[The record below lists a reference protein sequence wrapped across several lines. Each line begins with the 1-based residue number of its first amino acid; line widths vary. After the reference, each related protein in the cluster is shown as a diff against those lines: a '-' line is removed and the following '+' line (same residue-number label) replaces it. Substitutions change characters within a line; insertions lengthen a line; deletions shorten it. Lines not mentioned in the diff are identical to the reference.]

1 MAVFAASTTVMRGFG
16 KLLSESL
23 HPKFVK
29 RFATEI
35 PVSQDMELAHLPHLT
50 DTFGRQHTYL
60 RISLTERC
68 NLRCKY
74 CMPADGVQLTPKN
87 NLLTTKEILQLAELF
102 VRQGVN
108 KVRLTGGEPTVH
120 RDIVHIV
127 ESLHKLKELDT
138 IAITTNGLMLTRQLV
153 ELQKAGVNLLNISLD
168 TLKPERFEQ
177 ITRRKGWQRVIAGI
191 DLAVQLGYTPKVNVV
206 VMRGLNDDE
215 ILDFVQFTA
224 DRPIDVRFIEYM
236 PFTGNKWDGN
246 NMVPFREMLERIQ
259 TVYPDFHAL
268 ANKPNDTSKA
278 YKVPGHKGQ
287 IGFIT
292 SMSNHFCGTC
302 NRIRLMADG
311 SLKVCLFG
319 NTEISLRDALRN
331 NCSEDDLLNMIG
343 AAVRR
348 KKRQHA
354 GRYFTDETS
363 KLILSGQENSVNF
376 YNKAYVQNL
385 HPYTLYGGFLLNKT
399 LENKKL
405 IRHMSTGL
413 THVDNEGKAS
423 MVNVGKKAIS
433 ERTAEATATI
443 QVGKEVAKLIADNNI
458 KKGDVLT
465 VAQLAGVLAAKRT
478 WELVPLCHNITLA
491 HVDVRARLD
500 QSTSAVVLTSSVT
513 CVNQTG
519 VEMEALTAVTVAA
532 LTVYDM
538 CKAVS
543 RDMVISD
550 IRLLSKTGGTRGDY
564 YSKLVQNPNF

>member
-29 RFATEI
+29 RFSTEI
-35 PVSQDMELAHLPHLT
+35 PVSQDVEPAHLPHLT

-127 ESLHKLKELDT
+127 ESLHKLKKLDT

-246 NMVPFREMLERIQ
+246 KMVPFREMLERIQ
-259 TVYPDFHAL
+259 TVYPGFHAL

-354 GRYFTDETS
+354 GMFNLAQMPNRPMI
-363 KLILSGQENSVNF
+363 LI
-376 YNKAYVQNL
+376 
-385 HPYTLYGGFLLNKT
+385 GG
-399 LENKKL
+399 
-405 IRHMSTGL
+405 
-413 THVDNEGKAS
+413 
-423 MVNVGKKAIS
+423 
-433 ERTAEATATI
+433 
-443 QVGKEVAKLIADNNI
+443 
-458 KKGDVLT
+458 
-465 VAQLAGVLAAKRT
+465 
-478 WELVPLCHNITLA
+478 
-491 HVDVRARLD
+491 
-500 QSTSAVVLTSSVT
+500 
-513 CVNQTG
+513 
-519 VEMEALTAVTVAA
+519 
-532 LTVYDM
+532 
-538 CKAVS
+538 
-543 RDMVISD
+543 
-550 IRLLSKTGGTRGDY
+550 
-564 YSKLVQNPNF
+564 